1 MKLNATLKRIGA
13 SALAAAVLT
22 AVAALGLL
30 NRPDATVSDA
40 LYQIPSP
47 TDGQIVVIGM
57 DQKAVDALG
66 PMPWSRTVIAQAL
79 DYLNADGERKPAA
92 IGVDVL

>member
-1 MKLNATLKRIGA
+1 MKLNPTLKRIGA

-40 LYQIPSP
+40 LYQIPYP

-57 DQKAVDALG
+57 D
-66 PMPWSRTVIAQAL
+66 
-79 DYLNADGERKPAA
+79 
-92 IGVDVL
+92 